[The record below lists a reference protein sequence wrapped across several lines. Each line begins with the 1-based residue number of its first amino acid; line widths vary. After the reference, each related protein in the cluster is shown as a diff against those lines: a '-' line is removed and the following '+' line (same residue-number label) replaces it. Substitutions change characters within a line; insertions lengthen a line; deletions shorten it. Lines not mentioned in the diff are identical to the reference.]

1 MTRRDGSIITA
12 TGDAETVITDYAN
25 IKKWKLTYMQTGIDP
40 EKACAT
46 AGIKFW
52 QYVEPY

>member
-25 IKKWKLTYMQTGIDP
+25 IKKWKLTYKQTGIDP